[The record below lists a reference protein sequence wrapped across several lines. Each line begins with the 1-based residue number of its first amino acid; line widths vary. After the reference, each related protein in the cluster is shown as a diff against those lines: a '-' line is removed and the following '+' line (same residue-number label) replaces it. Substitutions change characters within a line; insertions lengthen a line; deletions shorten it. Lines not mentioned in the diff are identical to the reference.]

1 MGSSKIQG
9 ELWGKRP
16 KDWGVIQEPTGDSG
30 YQHALQFLK
39 TKSGQTLL
47 DVGCGTGYFS
57 DLAYKQGVDVTGI
70 DASKEF
76 IKQAKKRNTEI
87 KFSSG
92 EMEELPFTD
101 NTFDFVC
108 GFNSYQY
115 AANIKNALSEAKRA
129 LKDNGK
135 LVVMIWGNKED
146 CEALTYLKAIGSLLP
161 PPPPGAAGPF
171 ALSEN
176 KLLESTLVEV
186 GFKIIANDD
195 VAAIWDYPNIDI
207 ALKGLLSAGPV
218 AKAIDNSSYEK
229 VYEAVSA
236 DIQPYIQENGSV
248 IYKNKYRVVICQKQE
263 LQIE

>member
-1 MGSSKIQG
+1 MGSQKIQG

-16 KDWGVIQEPTGDSG
+16 KDWASIQEPTGNSG
-30 YQHALQFLK
+30 YEHALQFLK

-57 DLAYKQGVDVTGI
+57 DMAFKQGADVSGI
-70 DASKEF
+70 DASEEF
-76 IKQAKKRNTEI
+76 IKQAKKRNAGI

-92 EMEELPFTD
+92 EMEELPFED
-101 NTFDFVC
+101 STFDFVC

-115 AANIKNALSEAKRA
+115 AANIKNALTEAKRA
-129 LKDNGK
+129 LKHKGK

-176 KLLESTLVEV
+176 QLLEKTLEKV

-195 VAAIWDYPNIDI
+195 VAAIWDYPNTDI

-218 AKAIDNSSYEK
+218 AKAIDNSSFEK
-229 VYEAVSA
+229 VYAAVAA
-236 DIQPYIQENGSV
+236 DIQTYVQQNGSV
-248 IYKNKYRVVICQKQE
+248 IYKNKYRVVICEK
-263 LQIE
+263 

>member
-1 MGSSKIQG
+1 M
-9 ELWGKRP
+9 
-16 KDWGVIQEPTGDSG
+16 
-30 YQHALQFLK
+30 
-39 TKSGQTLL
+39 

-57 DLAYKQGVDVTGI
+57 DLAHKQGVDVTGI
-70 DASKEF
+70 DASEEF

-92 EMEELPFTD
+92 EMEELPFED
-101 NTFDFVC
+101 NTFNFVC

-115 AANIKNALSEAKRA
+115 AANIKNALSEAKRV
-129 LKDNGK
+129 LKDKGK

-146 CEALTYLKAIGSLLP
+146 CEGLTYLKAIGSLLP

-176 KLLESTLVEV
+176 QLLEKTLEEV

-195 VAAIWDYPNIDI
+195 VTAIWDYPNTDI

-218 AKAIDNSSYEK
+218 AKAIDNSSFEN
-229 VYEAVSA
+229 VYEAVAA
-236 DIQPYIQENGSV
+236 DIQQYIQQNGSV
-248 IYKNKYRVVICQKQE
+248 IYNNKYRVVICEK
-263 LQIE
+263 